1 MKFSPLDRW
10 PRRGLY
16 FLLLIIWLGV
26 MVLPLLGVL
35 LAVRG
40 ELAWERGIQSDRL
53 FMVQERRQRGIGWE
67 VARTLPSAQDGPF
80 YVRTS
85 VRYFLWEGEADQ
97 ENVTF
102 VECYAPLTAGEFE
115 YLGPCTPP

>member
-1 MKFSPLDRW
+1 MKISILGRW

-16 FLLLIIWLGV
+16 FLLLILWLGV

-40 ELAWERGIQSDRL
+40 ELAWERGIQGDRF

-67 VARTLPSAQDGPF
+67 AKRTLPSPQDGPF
-80 YVRTS
+80 YVHTS
-85 VRYFLWEGEADQ
+85 VRYFLWEGEADK
-97 ENVTF
+97 ENVSF
-102 VECYAPLTAGEFE
+102 VECYAPLTASEFE
-115 YLGPCTPP
+115 YLGPCTLP